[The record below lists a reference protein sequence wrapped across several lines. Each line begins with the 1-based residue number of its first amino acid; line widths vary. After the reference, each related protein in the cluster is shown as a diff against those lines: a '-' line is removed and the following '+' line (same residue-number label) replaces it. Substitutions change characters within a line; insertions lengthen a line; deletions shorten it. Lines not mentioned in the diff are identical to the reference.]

1 MSEFLKYVVPLRL
14 GGLRV
19 FWRKG
24 ESRVGWGCVVVLC
37 GGIVLVAS
45 SSSVLVA
52 VDVVDGVG

>member
-19 FWRKG
+19 FRRKG

-45 SSSVLVA
+45 CW
-52 VDVVDGVG
+52 